1 MEICNLAS
9 GSSGNSTYIKTNNY
23 QILIDLG
30 KTKKYLVDQ
39 LASIGVDYEDIDFVF
54 LTHTH
59 DDHVSALN
67 VFLKNH
73 KATLVVSRQM
83 YQQLNNIDKI
93 EHVLVYDDNPV
104 IEGLNIKS
112 FKMSHD
118 AGDTRAFVI
127 EENGSSLVYIT
138 DTGYLNGKYFNSLK
152 GKTAYYI
159 ECNHDIEMLT
169 HGPYPIYLQKRILSD
184 LGHLSNKFT
193 GMYLSKLISDN
204 TNYIMLMHLS
214 EKNNTEEVAL
224 ATVKNSLRDNDLSN
238 IKKIACCKP
247 NCHGEVIKI

>member
-9 GSSGNSTYIKTNNY
+9 GSSGNSTYIKTDKY

-30 KTKKYLVDQ
+30 KTKKYLVEQ
-39 LASIGVDYEDIDFVF
+39 LTSIGVDYQAIDYVF

-59 DDHVSALN
+59 DDHISALN

-73 KATLVVSRQM
+73 KATLVVSKEM
-83 YQQLNNIDKI
+83 FAQLTSLDKI
-93 EHVLVYDDNPV
+93 EHILVYEDDPE

-112 FKMSHD
+112 YKMSHD

-193 GMYLSKLISDN
+193 GMYLSKLIDNN

-214 EKNNTEEVAL
+214 EKNNNERVAL
-224 ATVKNSLRDNDLSN
+224 ETVRESLRDNDTSH
-238 IKKIACCKP
+238 IKIECCKP
-247 NCHGEVIKI
+247 NKRGELIKL

>member
-1 MEICNLAS
+1 MKICNLAS
-9 GSSGNSTYIKTNNY
+9 GSTGNSTYIKTEKF

-30 KTKKYLVDQ
+30 KTKKYLVEQ
-39 LASIGVDYEDIDFVF
+39 LASIGVNYQDIDYVF

-59 DDHVSALN
+59 DDHISALN
-67 VFLKNH
+67 VFLKDH
-73 KATLVVSRQM
+73 KATLVVSRDM
-83 YQQLNNIDKI
+83 YKQLKNINQI

-104 IEGLNIKS
+104 IEGLNIKTY
-112 FKMSHD
+112 KMSHD

-127 EENGSSLVYIT
+127 EENGASLVYIT

-193 GMYLSKLISDN
+193 GMYLSKLIDNN

-214 EKNNTEEVAL
+214 EKNNTEQIAL
-224 ATVKNSLRDNDLSN
+224 ATVTDSLRDNDLSK
-238 IKKIACCKP
+238 IKIECCKP
-247 NCHGEVIKI
+247 NTHGDVINI